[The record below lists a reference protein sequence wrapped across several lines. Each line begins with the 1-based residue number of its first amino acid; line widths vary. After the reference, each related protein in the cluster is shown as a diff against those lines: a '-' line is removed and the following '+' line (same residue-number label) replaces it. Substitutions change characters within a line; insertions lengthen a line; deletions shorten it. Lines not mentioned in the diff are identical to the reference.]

1 MRTRGAGRVGRLLV
15 ALIGLG
21 AAGCGPTTPDPCAD
35 DDPAIARVP
44 VELRLTRLEQ
54 PFFQI
59 QRPADALNFINR
71 DPLFARQFLLRRQ
84 YPSDSV
90 LARQLTQLATNPGLR
105 QLAAETQTIFGD
117 FGPERAQ
124 LRSAFQHVK
133 FYFPDFWVPPVY
145 TFVSGLSQDV
155 LVTDSV
161 MVLGLD
167 FFAGPKASFRP
178 NVPGYLLRRYQR
190 PHLVPQAVLQISTKY
205 LKQSFADRT
214 LLNQMVQLG
223 KSYYFLDRVLP
234 CTPDSLKIGFTAREL
249 AATQYNEQKVWA
261 HFLTQKL
268 LYQTQPNLTQK
279 YIGERPNT
287 AEIGQ
292 QAPGRI
298 GAWVGWQIVRAYMQ
312 ENPAV
317 TLAQLLAEEDAQKI
331 LNGSKYKP
339 RKR

>member
-1 MRTRGAGRVGRLLV
+1 MTRGAARRGLL
-15 ALIGLG
+15 LIVLSGLMIG
-21 AAGCGPTTPDPCAD
+21 GCGPAAFDPCAD
-35 DDPAIARVP
+35 DDPAIGRVP

-59 QRPADALNFINR
+59 KGPGDALAFINR

-84 YPSDSV
+84 YPSDSA
-90 LARQLTQLATNPGLR
+90 LAYQLTKLATNLGL
-105 QLAAETQTIFGD
+105 QKFAAETQATFGD
-117 FGPERAQ
+117 FQPETAQ

-133 FYFPDFWVPPVY
+133 FYFPDFRVPAVY
-145 TFVSGLSQDV
+145 TFVSGLNQDV
-155 LVTDSV
+155 LVTDSL

-167 FFAGPKASFRP
+167 FFAGPKASYRP

-190 PHLVPQAVLQISTKY
+190 PHLVPQAVLQISPKY
-205 LKQSFADRT
+205 LKQNFTDRT

-234 CTPDSLKIGFTAREL
+234 CTPDSLKIGFTAREI
-249 AATQYNEQKVWA
+249 AATQYNEQRVWA
-261 HFLTQKL
+261 HFLTEKL

-279 YIGERPNT
+279 YVGERPHT
-287 AEIGQ
+287 SEIGKE
-292 QAPGRI
+292 APGRI
-298 GAWVGWQIVRAYMQ
+298 GAWVGWQVVRAYMQ
-312 ENPAV
+312 ENPGV

-339 RKR
+339 KKR